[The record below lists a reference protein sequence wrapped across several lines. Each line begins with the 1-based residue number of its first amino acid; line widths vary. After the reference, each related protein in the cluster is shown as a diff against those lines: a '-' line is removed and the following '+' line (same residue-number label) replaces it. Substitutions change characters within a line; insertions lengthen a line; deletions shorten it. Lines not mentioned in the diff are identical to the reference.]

1 MRVKDY
7 LSIRGIE
14 FESINVLAGDGEMA
28 QLQAL
33 GARSVPIV
41 SQGDRFVYA
50 QVIKD
55 VVDFLGLEDDT
66 KPTLNPDE
74 LAGRY
79 DTVLDTAIRLV
90 RQMPD
95 DHLARELPNRPRS
108 WRVLMH
114 HVFQIPASFLDME
127 ESGVPLAYE
136 AMTAAP
142 PDDMLS
148 SEAIACFGE
157 ATQIRFNQW
166 WADAQASDFDT
177 EIEPYFGKTTRHEM
191 FERVVWH
198 TAQHVRQIA
207 SLLEQVGVSPDRPLS
222 AADTTDLPL
231 TDKVWDD

>member
-7 LSIRGIE
+7 LSVRGID
-14 FESINVLAGDGEMA
+14 FESINVLAGDEEKA

-41 SQGDRFVYA
+41 S
-50 QVIKD
+50 IKD

-66 KPTLNPDE
+66 QPTLNPNQ
-74 LAGRY
+74 LAERY
-79 DTVLDTAIRLV
+79 GTVLETAIRLV

-95 DHLARELPNRPRS
+95 DQLTRELPNRPRS

-114 HVFQIPASFLDME
+114 HVFQIPSSFMDME

-136 AMTAAP
+136 AMPAAP

-148 SEAIACFGE
+148 SDAIAHFGE
-157 ATQIRFNQW
+157 ATRARFDQW
-166 WADAQASDFDT
+166 WAKARTSDFGA

-198 TAQHVRQIA
+198 TAQHVRQVA
-207 SLLEQVGVSPDRPLS
+207 SLLEQAGVSPNRPLTT
-222 AADTTDLPL
+222 ADTADLPL